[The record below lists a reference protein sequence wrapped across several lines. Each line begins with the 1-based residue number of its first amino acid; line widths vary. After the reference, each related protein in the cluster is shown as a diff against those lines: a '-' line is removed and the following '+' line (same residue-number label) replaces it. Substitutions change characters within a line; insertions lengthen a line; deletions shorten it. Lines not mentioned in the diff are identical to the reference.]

1 MDFIELPDTKEETP
15 EPKKKSGIGKGIL
28 IGILLAAALIVGG
41 TVGFCKITGTTI
53 VIGGNNASKVEY
65 SQVLDEEAVDKIDEL
80 TSYLNLQ
87 YYEEVDEETL
97 KENMYKGLMNGLGD
111 PYSVYYS
118 AEEYAEMQVSTTGEY
133 YGIGAGLSQNLET
146 MEVTITKVY
155 GGTPSEEAGLKNGD
169 ILISVEDIDATSMEV
184 SKLVQYIRGEEGTT
198 VHLTV
203 YRPSTE
209 ETLEFDVERRNV
221 TLPSIEGELLENN
234 IGYIQIAE
242 FQTNTAVQ
250 FKEMLQDLE
259 NQGMQSLIID
269 VRSNPG
275 GLITSVV
282 DILDTILPKG
292 TVVYTED
299 KYGNRNDYTSD
310 SSCLNC
316 PLVVLVDGNS
326 ASASEIFGGAI
337 KDYEYGTL
345 VGTTTYG
352 KGIVQTIYPLSDGD
366 AVKLT
371 TAKYFT
377 PNGNYIH
384 EVGIDPDVVLEY
396 EFTGPEDGEYEKQ
409 YDNQL
414 QKAIEMLNTAENE
427 QAE

>member
-1 MDFIELPDTKEETP
+1 MDYIELPENHEEP
-15 EPKKKSGIGKGIL
+15 QIPKKDRGNGVGKGIF
-28 IGILLAAALIVGG
+28 IGILIAAVVIIGG
-41 TVGFCKITGTTI
+41 TFGFCKITGTALI
-53 VIGGNNASKVEY
+53 IGGNKASSVEY
-65 SQVLDEEAVDKIDEL
+65 TQILDEEAVDKIDEL
-80 TSYLNLQ
+80 NTYLSLQ
-87 YYEEVDEETL
+87 YYEDVDEDAL
-97 KENMYKGLMNGLGD
+97 KESMYKGLMEGLGD
-111 PYSVYYS
+111 PYSVYYT

-133 YGIGAGLSQNLET
+133 YGIGAGLSQDLET

-155 GGTPSEEAGLKNGD
+155 RGTPSEEAGLKDGD
-169 ILISVEDIDATSMEV
+169 ILLTVEGIDATSMEV
-184 SKLVQYIRGEEGTT
+184 SKLVQHIRGEEGTT
-198 VHLTV
+198 VHLTL

-209 ETLEFDVERRNV
+209 ETLEFDVERKNV
-221 TLPSIEGELLENN
+221 QLPSIEGELLDNN
-234 IGYIQIAE
+234 IGYIQITE
-242 FQTNTAVQ
+242 FQTNTAAQ
-250 FKEMLQDLE
+250 FKEMLTDLK
-259 NQGMQSLIID
+259 NQGMQSLIVD

-282 DILDTILPKG
+282 DILDVILPSG

-299 KYGNRNDYTSD
+299 KYGNRNTYSSD
-310 SSCLNC
+310 SNCLDY

-326 ASASEIFGGAI
+326 ASASEIFAGAI

-377 PNGNYIH
+377 PKGNYIH
-384 EVGIDPDVVLEY
+384 EVGIDPDVELEY
-396 EFTGPEDGEYEKQ
+396 EYTGPEDGAYEKQ

-414 QKAIEMLNTAENE
+414 QKAIELLCTA
-427 QAE
+427 Q